1 MDIEKEIS
9 GAIEKKLNDGTI
21 EQIIAEKFE
30 ECISNTA
37 ESLFRTYGDIGKL
50 ISVKLKEIL
59 LPAIERHDFS
69 DYLVKLDSILSEIV
83 NATALQDNKKI
94 LENFKELMIEEER
107 KYIKISELFELYC
120 KYVAEHVETTGLD
133 VVYEDDV
140 HYESVRVGIVI
151 EKKEF
156 KSLTSEHA
164 TITFACDEDEDL
176 NCSARLYRFPRID
189 KKDYW
194 DIRADGEINIKSLRY
209 MNEFL
214 VFINKIS
221 RSGCQIEIDKWEF
234 EEYVQPEKEPELT
247 YN

>member
-1 MDIEKEIS
+1 MNIEKEIN
-9 GAIEKKLNDGTI
+9 GVIEKKLYDGTI

-30 ECISNTA
+30 KCISDTA
-37 ESLFRTYGDIGKL
+37 ESLFRTHGDIGKL
-50 ISVKLKEIL
+50 ISDKLKEIL
-59 LPAIERHDFS
+59 VPAIERHDFS

-107 KYIKISELFELYC
+107 KYIKISELFEIYC
-120 KYVAEHVETTGLD
+120 KYVAEHVETSGLD
-133 VVYEDDV
+133 VVYEDEV
-140 HYESVRVGIVI
+140 HYESVRAVMVFSKD
-151 EKKEF
+151 EYNC
-156 KSLTSEHA
+156 LTSEHGIIKF
-164 TITFACDEDEDL
+164 TCDEDEDL
-176 NCSARLYRFPRID
+176 NCRARMYRFQGID
-189 KKDYW
+189 KKDCW

-214 VFINKIS
+214 IFINKIS
-221 RSGCQIEIDKWEF
+221 RSGCQIEINECEL